1 MFQVSSSLDLTQAS
15 LRQDFL
21 GLLLDTT
28 TNSTC
33 SAKAY
38 LGVDIGDLLN
48 GARFASPT
56 VLSGDDATVS
66 ALTEFFHELVVG
78 IDDEGRVERGE
89 GTALHDGG
97 QGQRRGRFGCQ
108 GFPVITDEQ
117 ISTRP
122 SRYETAR
129 ATSQASPSAV

>member
-1 MFQVSSSLDLTQAS
+1 M
-15 LRQDFL
+15 
-21 GLLLDTT
+21 LLDTT
-28 TNSTC
+28 TNSEC
-33 SAKAY
+33 IARVY
-38 LGVDIGDLLN
+38 LGIDVGDLLN
-48 GARFASPT
+48 GAGLASPP
-56 VLSGDDATVS
+56 VLRGDDAAVS
-66 ALTEFFHELVVG
+66 ALTEFLYELVVG

-129 ATSQASPSAV
+129 ATSRASPSAV